1 MRSENMANKE
11 GSQMMIRD
19 KKQKQTRE
27 IWNIEKE
34 NKIKCLHW

>member
-19 KKQKQTRE
+19 KKQKHTSE
-27 IWNIEKE
+27 ICKE
-34 NKIKCLHW
+34 NKKY